1 MTTTPPSTP
10 PTPPPS
16 AEDRH
21 AATETRLRAA
31 LTARAAQITHRDLR
45 REDPPSGRAWSVRAL
60 RGPGL
65 AALAAAATVAAV
77 CLLYLLPGRPLSP
90 APVQP
95 ARSPGISDPAPPT
108 PALTTPS
115 SAGTPRVVRPS
126 D

>member
-1 MTTTPPSTP
+1 MTATPP
-10 PTPPPS
+10 

-21 AATETRLRAA
+21 ATTEARLRAA
-31 LTARAAQITHRDLR
+31 LTARAARITHRDLR
-45 REDPPSGRAWSVRAL
+45 REDPPRGRAWTVRAL

-65 AALAAAATVAAV
+65 AALAAAAMVAAV
-77 CLLYLLPGRPLSP
+77 CLLYLLPGSPLAP

-108 PALTTPS
+108 PPVTTPS